1 MGKFVQDLIKE
12 VLVDKC
18 FTDGM
23 GSYFYVREINEDG
36 TTYCLS
42 LDCDEIRVN
51 QELELKIKEIIILS
65 AFFQKVVSLSFQFA
79 YITLI
84 ESIKKRI
91 I

>member
-36 TTYCLS
+36 TT
-42 LDCDEIRVN
+42 
-51 QELELKIKEIIILS
+51 
-65 AFFQKVVSLSFQFA
+65 
-79 YITLI
+79 
-84 ESIKKRI
+84 
-91 I
+91 

>member
-23 GSYFYVREINEDG
+23 GNYFYVREINEDG

-42 LDCDEIRVN
+42 LDCDELRVN
-51 QELELKIKEIIILS
+51 QELELNDISDLELITKKEFLDALTAFIKDIIEY
-65 AFFQKVVSLSFQFA
+65 K
-79 YITLI
+79 
-84 ESIKKRI
+84 
-91 I
+91 

>member
-1 MGKFVQDLIKE
+1 M
-12 VLVDKC
+12 
-18 FTDGM
+18 
-23 GSYFYVREINEDG
+23 N
-36 TTYCLS
+36 
-42 LDCDEIRVN
+42 N

>member
-51 QELELKIKEIIILS
+51 QG
-65 AFFQKVVSLSFQFA
+65 
-79 YITLI
+79 
-84 ESIKKRI
+84 
-91 I
+91 

>member
-42 LDCDEIRVN
+42 LDCDELRVN
-51 QELELKIKEIIILS
+51 QELELNDISDLELITKKEFLDALTAFIKN
-65 AFFQKVVSLSFQFA
+65 V
-79 YITLI
+79 I
-84 ESIKKRI
+84 EYE
-91 I
+91 